1 MNNIPKISIITVVFN
16 SEKFIEATIK
26 SILNQTFKNVEY
38 IIIDG
43 NSKDKTVDII
53 KAYEDKISNWIS
65 EPDKGL
71 YDAMNKGVLRAKG
84 EYILFIN
91 SGDKLFNDTTLED
104 IFNLPEADV
113 YYGDT
118 LIINTEDKELGVR
131 RLRPPE
137 KLNFKSFRKG
147 MLVCHQSFIAKKSLV
162 PSFDLKYKYA
172 SDYDWT
178 IEILRKSDTIIN
190 THLTI
195 SRFLEGGQTSKK
207 VYKGLAERFLIMKK
221 HYGLFSAIMLNL
233 ILIPRFI
240 GYLFTKR
247 I

>member
-1 MNNIPKISIITVVFN
+1 VNNIPKISIITVVFN

-26 SILNQTFKNVEY
+26 SILSQTFKNVEY

-43 NSKDKTVDII
+43 NSRDKTVDII
-53 KAYEDKISNWIS
+53 KAYEDKISLWIS

-71 YDAMNKGVLRAKG
+71 YDAMNKGLLRAKG

-91 SGDKLFNDTTLED
+91 SGDKLFNNTTLEE
-104 IFNLPEADV
+104 IFKLPEADV

-118 LIINTEDKELGVR
+118 LIINTEGKELGLR

-137 KLNFKSFRKG
+137 NLNFQSFKKG

-162 PSFDLKYKYA
+162 PLFDLSLKYA

-178 IEILRKSDTIIN
+178 IEILRKSDKIIN
-190 THLTI
+190 TQLTI
-195 SRFLEGGQTSKK
+195 SRFLEGGQTSKT
-207 VYKGLAERFLIMKK
+207 VYKGLKERFIIMKK
-221 HYGLFSAIMLNL
+221 HYGLLSAIMLNL
-233 ILIPRFI
+233 LLIPRFM
-240 GYLFTKR
+240 GYLITKR